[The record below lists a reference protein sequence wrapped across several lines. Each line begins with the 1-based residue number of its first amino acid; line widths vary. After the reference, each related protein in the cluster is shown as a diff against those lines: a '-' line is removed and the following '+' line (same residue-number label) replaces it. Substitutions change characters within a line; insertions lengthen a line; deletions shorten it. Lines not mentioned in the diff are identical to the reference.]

1 MIRHAR
7 TGAALAMMA
16 AALFVSAPAPAADA
30 ADPTFESHWQDG
42 RAELAGYHY
51 HVTRYGEARTGQA
64 VMITVTEPF
73 SESKRVKVDRPGKK
87 PSDAIEALKVNLVRD
102 FQTGIYDYN
111 TMTSLF
117 VRSRDFTPM
126 KISFSSAEW
135 CGHVYEE
142 LLFDRDGVR
151 QSLRSYFEGESGDR
165 SLHTPPNGIAEDQL
179 FVLLRGLRGDYLK
192 PGERRTLP
200 LLPGS
205 IVRRLTHQ
213 PLAWTSATIER
224 SAKPERLKV
233 PAGSFLADRYIVK
246 TTDDRVGTFWVE
258 QPHPH
263 RIVRWS
269 WSSTVRGDRRAGEAM
284 ESAELAGSVRL
295 PYWELHGNGQETY
308 LKELGL
314 SPLPSPS
321 PASRRR

>member
-7 TGAALAMMA
+7 FGAALATMA
-16 AALFVSAPAPAADA
+16 AALFVPALAPGSPE
-30 ADPTFESHWQDG
+30 PTFESHWQDG
-42 RAELAGYHY
+42 RAELTGYQY
-51 HVTRYGEARTGQA
+51 HITRYGESRTGQA

-73 SESKRVKVDRPGKK
+73 SESKRVKADHPDRNPA
-87 PSDAIEALKVNLVRD
+87 DAIEALKVNLVRD

-142 LLFDRDGVR
+142 LRFDRDGVR

-165 SLHTPPNGIAEDQL
+165 SLNAPPSGISEDQL
-179 FVLLRGLRGDYLK
+179 FVLVRGLRGDYLK
-192 PGERRTLP
+192 PGEKRTTPFLP
-200 LLPGS
+200 SS
-205 IVRRLTHQ
+205 IVRRLVHQ

-224 SAKPERLKV
+224 AAKPERLNV
-233 PAGSFLADRYIVK
+233 PAGSFLSDQYQVK
-246 TTDDRVGTFWVE
+246 TADARVGTFWVE
-258 QPHPH
+258 RAYPH

-269 WSSTVRGDRRAGEAM
+269 WSSAARGDLRAGEAM
-284 ESAELAGSVRL
+284 ESAELAGSIRL
-295 PYWELHGNGQETY
+295 PYWQLHGNGQESY
-308 LKELGL
+308 LREIGL
-314 SPLPSPS
+314 SPLPSPI
-321 PASRRR
+321 AGSRRGR